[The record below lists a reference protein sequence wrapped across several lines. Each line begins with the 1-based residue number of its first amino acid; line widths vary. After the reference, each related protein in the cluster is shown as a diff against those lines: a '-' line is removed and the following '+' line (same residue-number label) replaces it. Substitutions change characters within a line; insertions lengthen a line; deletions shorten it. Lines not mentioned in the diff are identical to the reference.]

1 MSLAEQKQN
10 IVDDFTKLVE
20 KHKDE
25 ILHLCIKN
33 NPDIIKYIKEG
44 QLVDTSCM
52 TTSAYVKKNI
62 VNKVRE
68 IGGVEITFLKV
79 RSILPMANCHMNSIL
94 TCLVLNKHYNLG
106 LETIVGYNLT
116 ACECNSLCS
125 FEVHSV
131 VKYQNRLVDLT
142 TDFGKETGKYFIPLK
157 TVDFKSIIPL
167 VQYLKESKKDYVH
180 ISARRVHRC
189 NNGRASYYYEVPKD
203 YKASTIEDLKKTFA
217 IIQKVVFL

>member
-25 ILHLCIKN
+25 ILQLCIKN

-52 TTSAYVKKNI
+52 TTSACVKKNI
-62 VNKVRE
+62 VKKVRE

-167 VQYLKESKKDYVH
+167 VQFLKESKKDYVH

-217 IIQKVVFL
+217 IIQKVVFW

>member
-10 IVDDFTKLVE
+10 IVDDFSDTKLVE

-25 ILHLCIKN
+25 ILQLCIKN

-52 TTSAYVKKNI
+52 TTSACVKKNIPI

-116 ACECNSLCS
+116 ACDCTSLCS
-125 FEVHSV
+125 FEV
-131 VKYQNRLVDLT
+131 Q
-142 TDFGKETGKYFIPLK
+142 
-157 TVDFKSIIPL
+157 
-167 VQYLKESKKDYVH
+167 
-180 ISARRVHRC
+180 
-189 NNGRASYYYEVPKD
+189 
-203 YKASTIEDLKKTFA
+203 
-217 IIQKVVFL
+217 

>member
-25 ILHLCIKN
+25 ILQLCIKN

-68 IGGVEITFLKV
+68 IGGVEITYEFYLNLSCIEQTLQP
-79 RSILPMANCHMNSIL
+79 RFRNNSRI
-94 TCLVLNKHYNLG
+94 
-106 LETIVGYNLT
+106 
-116 ACECNSLCS
+116 
-125 FEVHSV
+125 
-131 VKYQNRLVDLT
+131 QPNRL
-142 TDFGKETGKYFIPLK
+142 
-157 TVDFKSIIPL
+157 
-167 VQYLKESKKDYVH
+167 
-180 ISARRVHRC
+180 
-189 NNGRASYYYEVPKD
+189 
-203 YKASTIEDLKKTFA
+203 
-217 IIQKVVFL
+217 